1 MLYDTVLLR
10 TFAAICD
17 AGSFTKAARE
27 VNLTQSAVSLHV
39 KRLEDQVGS
48 RLIMRNTRGVRLTE
62 HGEILLSYARRILAL
77 YKEAEH
83 RLSRDSGGLVR
94 IGAAEYFDLHTLS
107 ALLGQFSARYPAV
120 RLQIEL
126 GIGPDISALLDE
138 GELDLVIETGNRLA
152 ETISSRVDEVN
163 TTLKTTGDSLVLDLI
178 ETALSSGEG
187 ARLKRAL
194 VYEQELCVDAR
205 VYFGWRVDPGLFEI
219 SLKLAPGVE
228 AARAESALWVELG
241 RICERQ
247 VPDRE
252 LDRAK
257 NMVRAQL
264 LRALATTNGRAHTIG
279 QMEVMLGG
287 WRAMLDLPDRY
298 AAITAADI
306 QRVAQRTFAPHR
318 RNVVTL
324 IPGEVEE

>member
-1 MLYDTVLLR
+1 MLYDAVLLR

-83 RLSRDSGGLVR
+83 RLSRDSGGLR
-94 IGAAEYFDLHTLS
+94 PHRGAGVFRSPTLS

-138 GELDLVIETGNRLA
+138 GRARSRDRQQRNQAGRRRLA
-152 ETISSRVDEVN
+152 VPRRVWAA
-163 TTLKTTGDSLVLDLI
+163 GRAMHLDPKEPAPL
-178 ETALSSGEG
+178 ALYPPYC
-187 ARLKRAL
+187 RWRQLAL
-194 VYEQELCVDAR
+194 E
-205 VYFGWRVDPGLFEI
+205 
-219 SLKLAPGVE
+219 
-228 AARAESALWVELG
+228 
-241 RICERQ
+241 
-247 VPDRE
+247 E
-252 LDRAK
+252 LDRAGRPWTLVLQSAGTAGIVAALDAGLAITIFPEFNLPNSLK
-257 NMVRAQL
+257 ALGAAEALPALPDFEFVLRRSRNSSLAADHLAEMIINFFQLSTALRPGDGMNYKQRSHLL
-264 LRALATTNGRAHTIG
+264 LRTRLEA
-279 QMEVMLGG
+279 
-287 WRAMLDLPDRY
+287 
-298 AAITAADI
+298 
-306 QRVAQRTFAPHR
+306 
-318 RNVVTL
+318 
-324 IPGEVEE
+324 

>member
-48 RLIMRNTRGVRLTE
+48 RLIMRNTRGIRLTE

-94 IGAAEYFDLHTLS
+94 IGAPEYFDLHMLS
-107 ALLGQFSARYPAV
+107 ALFGQFSARYPEV

-138 GELDLVIETGNRLA
+138 GELDLVIVSNEIREGDGVSLCR
-152 ETISSRVDEVN
+152 ERRVWAA
-163 TTLKTTGDSLVLDLI
+163 G
-178 ETALSSGEG
+178 
-187 ARLKRAL
+187 RAMHL
-194 VYEQELCVDAR
+194 
-205 VYFGWRVDPGLFEI
+205 DPGEPAP
-219 SLKLAPGVE
+219 LALYPPYC
-228 AARAESALWVELG
+228 RWRQLALE
-241 RICERQ
+241 
-247 VPDRE
+247 E
-252 LDRAK
+252 LDRAGRPWTLVLQSAGTAGIVAALDAGLAITIFPEFNLPNTLK
-257 NMVRAQL
+257 SLGSAEALPALPDFEFVLRRGRNSSLAADHLAEMIINFFQLSTALRPGDGMNYKQRSRLL
-264 LRALATTNGRAHTIG
+264 LRTRLEA
-279 QMEVMLGG
+279 
-287 WRAMLDLPDRY
+287 
-298 AAITAADI
+298 
-306 QRVAQRTFAPHR
+306 
-318 RNVVTL
+318 
-324 IPGEVEE
+324 